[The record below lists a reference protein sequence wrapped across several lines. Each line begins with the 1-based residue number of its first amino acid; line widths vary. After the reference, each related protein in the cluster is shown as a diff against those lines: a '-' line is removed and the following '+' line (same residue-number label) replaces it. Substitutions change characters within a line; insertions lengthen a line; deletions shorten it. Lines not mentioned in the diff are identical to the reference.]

1 MKNKI
6 SLLMHLNTLL
16 LAVAL
21 CVILIA
27 LVSGFGILGA
37 EIYFGISLTYFSLN
51 VLLLPF
57 IYKFYKKKKTENMV
71 DFSGYVSLF
80 FSYLL
85 FAASIY
91 CLVLFCSTFSFMYGV
106 FPFIIALFMLIIS
119 LTFFGISLSFT
130 ISSFIECKKKR
141 NHNLD
146 TKANI

>member
-21 CVILIA
+21 CVILTA
-27 LVSGFGILGA
+27 LVSGFGVLGA

-51 VLLLPF
+51 VFLLPF
-57 IYKFYKKKKTENMV
+57 IYNFYKKKKLKRWR
-71 DFSGYVSLF
+71 FCGYVSLF

-85 FAASIY
+85 FVASIY

-106 FPFIIALFMLIIS
+106 LPFIIALFMLIIS
-119 LTFFGISLSFT
+119 LIFFGISLFFT
-130 ISSFIECKKKR
+130 ISSFIECKKKEI
-141 NHNLD
+141 
-146 TKANI
+146 TT

>member
-21 CVILIA
+21 CVILTA
-27 LVSGFGILGA
+27 LVLGFGVLGA

-51 VLLLPF
+51 VFLLPF
-57 IYKFYKKKKTENMV
+57 IYKFYKKKKTEEMV
-71 DFSGYVSLF
+71 AFSGYVSLF

-85 FAASIY
+85 FVASIY

-106 FPFIIALFMLIIS
+106 LPFIIALFMLII
-119 LTFFGISLSFT
+119 LLIFFGISLFFT

>member
-1 MKNKI
+1 MKKI

-16 LAVAL
+16 LGVSV
-21 CVILIA
+21 CVILIS
-27 LVSGFGILGA
+27 LVEGFGILGA

-57 IYKFYKKKKTENMV
+57 TYKFYKKKKTEEMV
-71 DFSGYVSLF
+71 AFSGYVSLF

-85 FAASIY
+85 FAAFAY
-91 CLVLFCSTFSFMYGV
+91 CLALFCSSFSFMYGV
-106 FPFIIALFMLIIS
+106 FPFIISLVMLVIS
-119 LTFFGISLSFT
+119 LMFLGISLFYT
-130 ISSFIECKKKR
+130 ISTFLECKKKR

>member
-1 MKNKI
+1 MKNKY

-16 LAVAL
+16 LAVSL

-37 EIYFGISLTYFSLN
+37 EIYFGISLVYFSLN

-57 IYKFYKKKKTENMV
+57 TYKFYKKKKTDEMV
-71 DFSGYVSLF
+71 AFSGYVSLF
-80 FSYLL
+80 FSYILL
-85 FAASIY
+85 AAFVY
-91 CLVLFCSTFSFMYGV
+91 CLVLFCSSFTFMYGA
-106 FPFIIALFMLIIS
+106 FPFIISLFMLIIS
-119 LTFFGISLSFT
+119 LMFLGISFFYT
-130 ISSFIECKKKR
+130 ISTFIECKKKR

>member
-1 MKNKI
+1 MKSRY

-21 CVILIA
+21 CVILTA
-27 LVSGFGILGA
+27 LVMGFGFPGA
-37 EIYFGISLTYFSLN
+37 PIYFGISLTYFSLN

-57 IYKFYKKKKTENMV
+57 IYKFYKKKKTEEMV
-71 DFSGYVSLF
+71 AFSGYVSLF

-85 FAASIY
+85 FAAFIY
-91 CLVLFCSTFSFMYGV
+91 CLALFYSSFSFMYGP
-106 FPFIIALFMLIIS
+106 FPFIISLVMLVIS
-119 LTFFGISLSFT
+119 LMFLGISLFYT
-130 ISSFIECKKKR
+130 ISTFLECKKKR

>member
-21 CVILIA
+21 CVILTA
-27 LVSGFGILGA
+27 LVSGFGVLGA

-51 VLLLPF
+51 VFLLPF
-57 IYKFYKKKKTENMV
+57 IYKFYKKKKTEEMV
-71 DFSGYVSLF
+71 AISGYVSLF

-106 FPFIIALFMLIIS
+106 LPFTIALFMLIIS
-119 LTFFGISLSFT
+119 LIFFGISLFFT